1 MTTFIFEIPG
11 EPTGKGRPRYANIR
25 GMVRT
30 YTPKKTRDYERHVQQ
45 CFRRTLGIQTPL
57 EGPVSVEIRAA
68 FAVPESLSAVRK
80 RRCWGGS
87 LKPTKKPDADNIA
100 KTVLDALNGL
110 AYRDDAS
117 VVSLTVEKHFVT
129 EPDEIPHVAV
139 TVRQIG
145 GSV

>member
-1 MTTFIFEIPG
+1 MTTFVFEIPG

-45 CFRRTLGIQTPL
+45 CFRRTLGIRTPL

-80 RRCWGGS
+80 RRCWGGA
-87 LKPTKKPDADNIA
+87 LRPTKKPDIDNIA
-100 KTVLDALNGL
+100 KIILDALNGI
-110 AYRDDAS
+110 AYTDDS
-117 VVSLTVEKHFVT
+117 NVVDLYTKKVYVS
-129 EPDEIPHVAV
+129 EPDETPYVRVSI
-139 TVRQIG
+139 RQIE